1 MADIEEKL
9 KALGFSEGPIYETAL
24 TTLNPGGSG
33 NAAPMGVVMTGPSTL
48 EIKPFKTSTTY
59 KNLKKF
65 GKACVNVTS
74 DPGTYLATAFKEEDL
89 PGFPVPHIDG
99 ELRLDHSDAH
109 IFIESDSSDESERR
123 ATFTCRVLAVE
134 VVNLKPRVF
143 SRGRASAVEAII
155 HATRIKVFSE
165 EGPRERVESLIKRF
179 CECKDVVDRVSPPES
194 TESRV
199 IGELGRLIGDWRK
212 DTFR

>member
-9 KALGFSEGPIYETAL
+9 KALGFSEGPIYEIIL
-24 TTLNPGGSG
+24 TTLDHNGSG

-65 GKACVNVTS
+65 GKACVNVIS
-74 DPGTYLATAFKEEDL
+74 DPGIYLATAFKGEDM
-89 PGFPVPHIDG
+89 PRFPVPYVDG
-99 ELRLDHSDAH
+99 DLRLDHSDAH

-123 ATFTCRVLAVE
+123 ATFMCRVLAVE
-134 VVNLKPRVF
+134 VVNSKPRVF
-143 SRGRASAVEAII
+143 SRGRASVVEAII
-155 HATRIKVFSE
+155 HATRIKVFLE
-165 EGPRERVESLIKRF
+165 EGQCERVESLIKRF

-199 IGELGRLIGDWRK
+199 IGELGRLIGGWRK
-212 DTFR
+212 GTFR

>member
-1 MADIEEKL
+1 MDDIEEKL
-9 KALGFSEGPIYETAL
+9 KTLGFSEGPIYETIL
-24 TTLNPGGSG
+24 TTFNPGGSG
-33 NAAPMGVVMTGPSTL
+33 NAAPMGVVLTGLSTL

-59 KNLKKF
+59 RNLKKF

-89 PGFPVPHIDG
+89 PRFPVPHIDG

-109 IFIESDSSDESERR
+109 IFIESDRYDESDRR
-123 ATFTCRVLAVE
+123 AIFTCQAHAVE
-134 VVNLKPRVF
+134 IANSKPRVF

-155 HATRIKVFSE
+155 HATRIKVFLE

-179 CECKDVVDRVSPPES
+179 CECKDVVERLSPTKS
-194 TESRV
+194 TEFRV
-199 IGELGRLIGDWRK
+199 LGELDRLIRDWRK
-212 DTFR
+212 GTYR